1 MKMEINI
8 NTLNSWDKSHSWHP
22 FTQMQEYLEHK
33 PLHITHAKGC
43 WLYDIEGRRYLDGN
57 ASNWTNV
64 HGHSNPDL
72 NEALIQ
78 QLANLQQSSY
88 KDLNHP
94 AASQLCHELISIAPP
109 GLSRCFF
116 TDNGAS
122 SVEAALK
129 LSFQYWQ
136 LTGNPQKKLIM
147 GMEGGYH
154 GDTFGAMSAGN
165 SSFHERFSEW
175 FLPTHHFLAPQPDD
189 MTKSLLDLERL
200 LKTYGEQTAILF
212 LEPSVQGPR
221 GMHLQPPGFL
231 AAVAERCKAYNVH
244 LALDEIFVGLGRL
257 GHMLVSAHEGV
268 TPDFLCLSK
277 TLTGGYLPLAA
288 TLTTEKIYTAFL
300 GDFSEGKTFL
310 HGHTFA
316 ANPLATAVSIKN
328 IEKLKQHIESGTLQR
343 TCDYFDKSIK
353 SYFAKHPFVKSVRQR
368 GLACAIELYPGSSST
383 LQTFNPNERVA
394 HHLSLYLRDKEI
406 LLRAVGNTLLLVPP
420 LCITD
425 LEIDFLCKQTAAA
438 ISEFIHEFVI
448 CKPGT
453 SLSIAI

>member
-1 MKMEINI
+1 MSIDI
-8 NTLNSWDKSHSWHP
+8 DTLNHWDKSYSWHP
-22 FTQMQEYLEHK
+22 FTQMQEYLENK

-64 HGHSNPDL
+64 HGHSDEEL
-72 NEALIQ
+72 NQALIQ
-78 QLANLQQSSY
+78 QLTCLQQSSY

-94 AASQLCHELISIAPP
+94 SASQLCHELTSIAPK
-109 GLSRCFF
+109 GLNRCFF

-136 LTGNPQKKLIM
+136 LTGKPQKKLII

-165 SSFHERFSEW
+165 SLSFHQRFSEW
-175 FLPTHHFLAPQPDD
+175 FLPAHHFSAPQHDD
-189 MTKSLLDLERL
+189 MSKSLQDLDRL
-200 LKTYGEQTAILF
+200 LETYGDETAILF

-221 GMHLQPPGFL
+221 GMYLQPPGFL
-231 AAVAERCKAYNVH
+231 QAVAERCKAHNVH

-257 GHMLVSAHEGV
+257 GHMLVSTSENI

-277 TLTGGYLPLAA
+277 TLTGGYLPLAVTLA
-288 TLTTEKIYTAFL
+288 TEEIYQAFL

-316 ANPLATAVSIKN
+316 ANPLATAVAVKN
-328 IEKLKQHIESGTLQR
+328 IQKLKKYIESGALQDR
-343 TCDYFDKSIK
+343 CNYFTKSIEDYFS
-353 SYFAKHPFVKSVRQR
+353 KHRFVKSIRQR
-368 GLACAIELYPGSSST
+368 GLACAIELHPGTNANFDSS
-383 LQTFNPNERVA
+383 ERIA
-394 HHLSLYLRDKEI
+394 HKISLYLRDKEV
-406 LLRAVGNTLLLVPP
+406 LLRGVGNTLLIVPP
-420 LCITD
+420 LCITNN
-425 LEIDFLCKQTAAA
+425 EIDFLCQQTASA
-438 ISEFIHEFVI
+438 ISEYINEFVI
-448 CKPGT
+448 FRPET
-453 SLSIAI
+453 SLSIAV

>member
-1 MKMEINI
+1 MKIDI
-8 NTLNSWDKSHSWHP
+8 NTLNNWDQSFSWHP
-22 FTQMQEYLEHK
+22 FTQMQEYLENK
-33 PLHITHAKGC
+33 PLHITHGKGC
-43 WLYDIEGRRYLDGN
+43 WLYDMEGKRYLDGN

-64 HGHSNPDL
+64 HGHSDPEL
-72 NEALIQ
+72 NAALIQ
-78 QLANLQQSSY
+78 QLENLPQSSY
-88 KDLNHP
+88 KDLSHP
-94 AASQLCHELISIAPP
+94 VASQLCHELISIAPP
-109 GLSRCFF
+109 GLNRAFF

-136 LTGNPQKKLIM
+136 LTGKPQKKLII

-175 FLPTHHFLAPQPDD
+175 FLPAHYFKAPEPNDMSESLDD
-189 MTKSLLDLERL
+189 LDRL
-200 LKTYGEQTAILF
+200 LADYGDQTAILF

-221 GMHLQPPGFL
+221 GMHLQPQGFL
-231 AAVAERCKAYNVH
+231 QAVAERCKAHHIH

-257 GHMLVSAHEGV
+257 GQILVSTHENV

-277 TLTGGYLPLAA
+277 TLTGGYLSLAV
-288 TLTTEKIYTAFL
+288 TLTTQQIYAAFL
-300 GDFSEGKTFL
+300 GNFSEGKTFL

-328 IEKLKQHIESGTLQR
+328 IEKLKQCIASGILQR
-343 TCDYFDKSIK
+343 TCHYFGKSIEDYFS
-353 SYFAKHPFVKSVRQR
+353 KHSFVKSIRQR
-368 GLACAIELYPGSSST
+368 GLSCAIELYPGSSSAI
-383 LQTFNPNERVA
+383 QNFDPKDRVA
-394 HHLSLYLRDKEI
+394 HHLSLYLRQKEI
-406 LLRAVGNTLLLVPP
+406 LLRGVGNTLLLVPP

-425 LEIDFLCKQTAAA
+425 LEIDFLCKQTANA
-438 ISEFIHEFVI
+438 ISEYTHEFVLSR
-448 CKPGT
+448 PGK

>member
-1 MKMEINI
+1 MKLDV
-8 NTLNSWDKSHSWHP
+8 NTLNNWDQSYSWHP
-22 FTQMQEYLEHK
+22 FTQMQEYLENK

-43 WLYDIEGRRYLDGN
+43 WLYDTEGKRYLDGN

-64 HGHSNPDL
+64 HGHSDNEL

-78 QLANLQQSSY
+78 QLSHLQQSSY
-88 KDLNHP
+88 KDLSHP
-94 AASQLCHELISIAPP
+94 AASQLCYELASIAPH
-109 GLSRCFF
+109 GLNRSFF

-136 LTGNPQKKLIM
+136 LTGNSQKKLII

-165 SSFHERFSEW
+165 SLNFHQRFSEW
-175 FLPTHHFLAPQPDD
+175 FLPAHHFKAPAQDD
-189 MTKSLLDLERL
+189 MSESLRDLDRL
-200 LKTYGEQTAILF
+200 LETYGDQTAILF

-221 GMHLQPPGFL
+221 GIYLQPPGFL
-231 AAVAERCKAYNVH
+231 QAVAQRCQAHNVH

-257 GHMLVSAHEGV
+257 GHMLVSTAEGV

-277 TLTGGYLPLAA
+277 TLTGGYLPLAV
-288 TLTTEKIYTAFL
+288 TLTTQKIYDAFL

-328 IEKLKQHIESGTLQR
+328 IQKLKQRVESGALQR
-343 TCDYFDKSIK
+343 TCDYFTKTVDS
-353 SYFAKHPFVKSVRQR
+353 SFTKHPFVKSVRQR
-368 GLACAIELYPGSSST
+368 GLACAIDLYPSKNT
-383 LQTFNPNERVA
+383 TRIA

-406 LLRAVGNTLLLVPP
+406 LLRGVGNTLLLVPP
-420 LCITD
+420 LCISD
-425 LEIDFLCKQTAAA
+425 VEIDFLCQQTAAA
-438 ISEFIHEFVI
+438 ISEYRHELVV
-448 CKPGT
+448 C
-453 SLSIAI
+453 

>member
-1 MKMEINI
+1 MQIDI
-8 NTLNSWDKSHSWHP
+8 NTLNSWDKFYSWHP
-22 FTQMQEYLEHK
+22 FTQMQEYLEQK
-33 PLHITHAKGC
+33 PLHIRHAKGC

-64 HGHSNPDL
+64 HGHSNPEL

-88 KDLNHP
+88 KDLSHP
-94 AASQLCHELISIAPP
+94 AASQLCHELISISPK
-109 GLSRCFF
+109 GLNRCFF
-116 TDNGAS
+116 TDNGAC
-122 SVEAALK
+122 SVETALK

-136 LTGNPQKKLIM
+136 LTGNPQKKLII

-165 SSFHERFSEW
+165 SLSFHQRFSEW
-175 FLPTHHFLAPQPDD
+175 FLPTHHFIAPQPND
-189 MTKSLLDLERL
+189 MSKSLHNLDRVLE
-200 LKTYGEQTAILF
+200 TYGDQTAILF

-221 GMHLQPPGFL
+221 GMHLQPQGFL
-231 AAVAERCKAYNVH
+231 QAVAERCKAHRVH
-244 LALDEIFVGLGRL
+244 LALDEVFVGLGRL
-257 GHMLVSAHEGV
+257 GHMLVSAAENV

-277 TLTGGYLPLAA
+277 TLTGGYLPLAV
-288 TLTTEKIYTAFL
+288 TLTTQKIYDAFL

-328 IEKLKQHIESGTLQR
+328 IEKLKKRIESGALQR
-343 TCDYFDKSIK
+343 TCDYFGKSIE
-353 SYFAKHPFVKSVRQR
+353 SYFAKHSFVKAVRQR
-368 GLACAIELYPGSSST
+368 GLACAIELYPGCNSS

-394 HHLSLYLRDKEI
+394 HHLSFYLRDKEI
-406 LLRAVGNTLLLVPP
+406 LLRGFGNTLLIVPP

-438 ISEFIHEFVI
+438 ISEYIYEFII
-448 CKPGT
+448 YRPRK

>member
-1 MKMEINI
+1 MKIDI
-8 NTLNSWDKSHSWHP
+8 NTLNSWDKSYSWHP

-43 WLYDIEGRRYLDGN
+43 WLYDSEGRRYLDGN

-64 HGHSNPDL
+64 HGHSDQEL

-78 QLANLQQSSY
+78 QLGNLQQSSY
-88 KDLNHP
+88 KDLSHP
-94 AASQLCHELISIAPP
+94 AASQLCHELTRIAPV
-109 GLSRCFF
+109 GLNRSFF

-136 LTGNPQKKLIM
+136 LTGNPQKKLII

-165 SSFHERFSEW
+165 SSFHQRFSEW
-175 FLPTHHFLAPQPDD
+175 FLPAHHFMAPQHDD
-189 MTKSLLDLERL
+189 MSKSLHDLDRL
-200 LKTYGEQTAILF
+200 LETYGDQTAILF

-221 GMHLQPPGFL
+221 GMHLQPQGFL
-231 AAVAERCKAYNVH
+231 QAVAERCKAHHVH

-257 GHMLVSAHEGV
+257 GHMLVCAAEDV

-277 TLTGGYLPLAA
+277 TLTGGYLPLAV
-288 TLTTEKIYTAFL
+288 TLTTQKIYDAFL

-328 IEKLKQHIESGTLQR
+328 IEKLKQRIESGALQR
-343 TCDYFDKSIK
+343 TCDYFGKSIE

-368 GLACAIELYPGSSST
+368 GLACAIELYPGNH
-383 LQTFNPNERVA
+383 LLTFDPHSRVA
-394 HHLSLYLRDKEI
+394 HHLSLYLRDKEV
-406 LLRAVGNTLLLVPP
+406 LLRGVGNTLLIVPP

-425 LEIDFLCKQTAAA
+425 LEIDFLCKQTATA
-438 ISEFIHEFVI
+438 ISEYIHEFVLRR
-448 CKPGT
+448 PGM

>member
-1 MKMEINI
+1 MKIDI
-8 NTLNSWDKSHSWHP
+8 NTLNTWDKSYSWHP
-22 FTQMQEYLEHK
+22 FTQMQEYLENN

-43 WLYDIEGRRYLDGN
+43 WLYDAEGKRYFDGN

-64 HGHSNPDL
+64 HGHSDPDL

-78 QLANLQQSSY
+78 QLGNLQQSSY
-88 KDLNHP
+88 KDLSHP
-94 AASQLCHELISIAPP
+94 AAAQLCHELSHIAPE
-109 GLSRCFF
+109 GLNRSFF

-122 SVEAALK
+122 SVEAAIK

-136 LTGNPQKKLIM
+136 LTGNSQKKLII

-165 SSFHERFSEW
+165 SSFHHRFSDW
-175 FLPTHHFLAPQPDD
+175 FLPAHYFKAPEQND
-189 MTKSLLDLERL
+189 MSNSLQDLDRL
-200 LKTYGEQTAILF
+200 LKAYGDQTAILF

-221 GMHLQPPGFL
+221 GMYLQPPGFL
-231 AAVAERCKAYNVH
+231 QAVAERCKAHNVH

-257 GHMLVSAHEGV
+257 GHMLVCKAENV

-277 TLTGGYLPLAA
+277 TLTGGYLPLAVTLA
-288 TLTTEKIYTAFL
+288 TQKIYEAFL
-300 GDFSEGKTFL
+300 GSFHEGKTFL

-328 IEKLKQHIESGTLQR
+328 IEKLKQRIESGVIQS
-343 TCDYFDKSIK
+343 TCDYFSKSIEF
-353 SYFAKHPFVKSVRQR
+353 YFAKHPFIKSLRQR
-368 GLACAIELYPGSSST
+368 GLACAIELFPGNNNPR
-383 LQTFNPNERVA
+383 QTFDCNERIA
-394 HHLSLYLRDKEI
+394 HYFSLFLRNKEI
-406 LLRAVGNTLLLVPP
+406 LLRGVGNTLLIVPP

-425 LEIDFLCKQTAAA
+425 IEIDFLCKQTAAS
-438 ISEFIHEFVI
+438 ISEYIHEFVI
-448 CKPGT
+448 GRTAK

>member
-1 MKMEINI
+1 MKIDM
-8 NTLNSWDKSHSWHP
+8 NTLNNWDKSYSWHP

-64 HGHSNPDL
+64 HGHSDPEL
-72 NEALIQ
+72 NQALIQ
-78 QLANLQQSSY
+78 QLENLQQSSY
-88 KDLNHP
+88 KDLSHP
-94 AASQLCHELISIAPP
+94 AASQLCHELTSIAPL
-109 GLSRCFF
+109 GLRRSFF

-122 SVEAALK
+122 SIEAALK

-136 LTGNPQKKLIM
+136 LTGNPQKKLIF

-165 SSFHERFSEW
+165 SLSFHQRFSEW
-175 FLPTHHFLAPQPDD
+175 FLPAHHFMAPQHDD
-189 MTKSLLDLERL
+189 MSKSLHDLDRL
-200 LKTYGEQTAILF
+200 LTTYGEQTAILF

-221 GMHLQPPGFL
+221 GMYLQPPEFL
-231 AAVAERCKAYNVH
+231 QEVAKRCKAHNVH

-257 GHMLVSAHEGV
+257 GHMLVCTHEGV
-268 TPDFLCLSK
+268 TPDFMCLSK
-277 TLTGGYLPLAA
+277 TLTGGYLPLAV
-288 TLTTEKIYTAFL
+288 TLTTQKIYDAFL

-328 IEKLKQHIESGTLQR
+328 IEKLKQRIESGVLQS
-343 TCDYFDKSIK
+343 TCDYFGKSIEF
-353 SYFAKHPFVKSVRQR
+353 YFAKHPFVKSVRQR
-368 GLACAIELYPGSSST
+368 GLACAIELYPGSNST
-383 LQTFNPNERVA
+383 LQTFNPKDRIA

-406 LLRAVGNTLLLVPP
+406 LLRGVGNTLSIVPP

-425 LEIDFLCKQTAAA
+425 FEIDFLCKQTSAT
-438 ISEFIHEFVI
+438 ISEYIHEFVLR
-448 CKPGT
+448 KPRM